1 MDKVSLDGGKAI
13 IIGGGIGGLAAAIA
27 LQDSGWSISVYE
39 KTGELQAIG
48 AGIVLAANAM
58 KVLEKLG
65 VADQVREQGCLVG
78 TGEIRTWNGKL
89 LVDLPVREQAERFG
103 SASYLIHRAAL
114 QSILYRQLKPGTVC
128 WGKQWTDW
136 RQHGDKVTTVFAD
149 GHEAEGDILIGAD
162 GIHSSVRERL
172 FGPTPLRYAGFTALR
187 GIAVF
192 DNERYSSESG
202 GGFEAWGPG
211 KRFGFS
217 HLGRGRVFWF
227 AAVNAPQGSPLP
239 SGERKQAAL
248 RLFRGW
254 YEPIGE
260 VIEATEE
267 SAILSNDIFDREPLR
282 GWSQGP
288 VTLLGDAA
296 HPMLPNLGQG
306 GAQALEDAL
315 MLARCVRERPQ
326 LPEALLLYEQ
336 RRLQRTSLIVSS
348 SRRMG
353 RLMQLEHPL
362 AVKARNAVL
371 RIIPPG
377 VQMNRM
383 AWLIGYEV

>member
-1 MDKVSLDGGKAI
+1 MFNGSKAI

-27 LQDSGWSISVYE
+27 LQDSGWSVSVFE
-39 KTGELQAIG
+39 KTAELQVIG

-65 VADQVREQGCLVG
+65 VADQVREQGCPVG
-78 TGEIRTWNGKL
+78 KGEIRTWNGKL
-89 LVDLPVREQAERFG
+89 LVDLPVREQAQRFG

-114 QSILYRQLKPGTVC
+114 QSILYDQLKPGTVH
-128 WGKQWTDW
+128 WGKQWAEW
-136 RQHGDKVTTVFAD
+136 RQHEERVVAVFAD
-149 GHEAEGDILIGAD
+149 AYEEAGDILIGAD
-162 GIHSSVRERL
+162 GIHSSVRQRL

-192 DNERYSSESG
+192 DNERYTREDG

-217 HLGRGRVFWF
+217 QLGGDRVFWF
-227 AAVNAPQGSPLP
+227 AAVNAPQGSLLP
-239 SGERKQAAL
+239 PGKRKQAAL
-248 RLFRGW
+248 RHFRGW
-254 YEPIGE
+254 YEPIE
-260 VIEATEE
+260 AVIEATEE
-267 SAILSNDIFDREPLR
+267 SAILSHDIFDRVPLR
-282 GWSQGP
+282 RWSQGP

-315 MLARCVRERPQ
+315 MLARCVSERPSQ

-336 RRLQRTSLIVSS
+336 RRIQRTSLIVSR

-353 RLMQLEHPL
+353 RLMQLEHTL
-362 AVKARNAVL
+362 AVTARNAVL
-371 RIIPPG
+371 RTIPPR

-383 AWLIGYEV
+383 AWLIGHEV